1 MKTDLLEFAR
11 ESNHS
16 TTTYKLKRTKISQ
29 TIHFTCLI
37 CPALIFSACSANHYR
52 KSADKEVAAV
62 IAQKTPAVPNMDTN
76 FSIEASEKM
85 SFEKFPVSTKVE
97 DFFGPEG
104 DKEKGAHIIPL
115 EDALNIAVKHSRTY
129 QNRKELLYLQALQL
143 TLARHNFAPI
153 FSGKGAGRLNNVPV
167 TREGVDTITTENRFT
182 ALGSAGVEQLLRIG
196 GRLAADFSTDFTRYI
211 LGDPRATSS
220 SLLIGRLSQ
229 PLLRGAGYKI
239 ASENLTQ
246 AERDL
251 LYGLRDF
258 TRSRKEFSVEIASA
272 YYGVLQN
279 RDAVR
284 NSWRGF
290 QNFKLNVE
298 RERAFTEEGLRPQ
311 AALDQIKQAELQTES
326 RWINAVRVYHQSLD
340 QFKIQLGLS
349 TDANVVL
356 EDQELEQL
364 KILHPTVSVDEAAR
378 VALASR
384 LDLYNER
391 DQAEDATRR
400 IHVAANRLKPQVDL
414 VAAAG
419 VDGKS
424 GSGFPKPDFD
434 RYNWSAGL
442 DIDFPLNRKSERNS
456 YRAALI
462 ANERA
467 QRELELAIDNI
478 KLQINDGW
486 RNLDQAKRS
495 FEISEIGVQLAERR
509 VEEQQLRAELG
520 RGTARDLVDTQND
533 LINSKNERTTAL
545 VSHTV
550 ARLRFWRDM
559 GILMIKENGQWE
571 EISNAGKN

>member
-1 MKTDLLEFAR
+1 M
-11 ESNHS
+11 
-16 TTTYKLKRTKISQ
+16 
-29 TIHFTCLI
+29 
-37 CPALIFSACSANHYR
+37 
-52 KSADKEVAAV
+52 

-76 FSIEASEKM
+76 FSIEASEKV
-85 SFEKFPVSTKVE
+85 SFEKFPIATKME

-104 DKEKGAHIIPL
+104 DKEKGARVISL
-115 EDALNIAVKHSRTY
+115 ENALDLAVKHSRAY
-129 QNRKELLYLQALQL
+129 QNRKELLYLEALQL
-143 TLARHNFAPI
+143 TLARHNYAPI
-153 FSGKGAGRLNNVPV
+153 FSINGGARVANARV
-167 TREGVDTITTENRFT
+167 TQEGVDSVTEARFVT
-182 ALGSAGVEQLLRIG
+182 ANGSAGVDQLLRIG

-220 SLLIGRLSQ
+220 SLLVGSLTQ

-258 TRSRKEFSVEIASA
+258 TRYRKEFSVEIASA

-284 NSWRGF
+284 NNWRGF

-326 RWINAVRVYHQSLD
+326 RWINAVRVYRQSLD
-340 QFKIQLGLS
+340 QYKIQLGLS
-349 TDANVVL
+349 TDAAIVL

-364 KILHPTVSVDEAAR
+364 KILHPAVSVNEATK
-378 VALASR
+378 VAMESR

-391 DQAEDATRR
+391 DQAEDATRK
-400 IHVAANRLKPQVDL
+400 IDVAANNLKAQVDL
-414 VAAAG
+414 VAAASVNG
-419 VDGKS
+419 RG
-424 GSGFPKPDFD
+424 GSRFPKSDFD
-434 RYNWSAGL
+434 RYTWNAGL
-442 DIDFPLNRKSERNS
+442 DIDLPIDRKAQRNF

-520 RGTARDLVDTQND
+520 RGTARDLVDAQND

-559 GILMIKENGQWE
+559 GILMIKENGRWE